1 MTTRRKPGNCINK
14 RYGWCAQNGARLISG
29 RVIAA
34 FSFGGLLA
42 ISDAT
47 RLSLAA
53 NMQAVRSES
62 PLPGLMHSG
71 KRLNAM

>member
-1 MTTRRKPGNCINK
+1 M
-14 RYGWCAQNGARLISG
+14 ISG

-53 NMQAVRSES
+53 TTQAVRSES
-62 PLPGLMHSG
+62 ALPGLMHSG

>member
-1 MTTRRKPGNCINK
+1 MQT
-14 RYGWCAQNGARLISG
+14 ISG

-53 NMQAVRSES
+53 ITQAVRSES
-62 PLPGLMHSG
+62 PLPDLMHPG